1 MSIPDHIVALF
12 PEEQQRDATA
22 INSME
27 KLRDSLYSKGDTKG
41 AKDINNRIIQ
51 AENRISIWAENN
63 PDAANAILT
72 HEVQK

>member
-27 KLRDSLYSKGDTKG
+27 KLRDILYSKGDIKG